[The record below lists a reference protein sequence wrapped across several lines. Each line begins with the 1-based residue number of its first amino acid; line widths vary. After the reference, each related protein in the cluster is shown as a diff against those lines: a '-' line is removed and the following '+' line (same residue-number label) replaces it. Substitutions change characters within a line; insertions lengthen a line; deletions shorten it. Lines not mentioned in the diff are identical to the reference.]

1 MPTDLIIRVATSDDA
16 PAIAAIWNHY
26 IRHTAVTFNS
36 QEKTDQ
42 DVAADIESKS
52 GAFWVASDGD
62 TIGGFATYGA
72 FRGGVGYART
82 KEHTIQLD
90 PAFSGRGAG
99 RALMDVLCAHAKAQ
113 GIHSLWAGI
122 SEENPAG
129 VAFHRAIGFEHVAI
143 LPEVGF
149 KFDRWMDLVLMQKF
163 L

>member
-1 MPTDLIIRVATSDDA
+1 MPTDLTIRAAIAADA

-26 IRHTAVTFNS
+26 IRHTSVTFNS
-36 QEKTDQ
+36 QEKSDD
-42 DVAADIESKS
+42 DVADDIKAKN
-52 GAFWVASDGD
+52 GAFWVAQEGD
-62 TIGGFATYGA
+62 VIGGFATYGA

-82 KEHTIQLD
+82 KEHTIQLAPD
-90 PAFSGRGAG
+90 FSGRGAG
-99 RALMDVLCAHAKAQ
+99 RALMDVLCDHAKGQ
-113 GIHSLWAGI
+113 GVHSLWAGI
-122 SEENPAG
+122 SEENPDG